1 MPQIILKERTTHLA
15 SYTFFAKDANENK
28 NTPFSQLYEPPR
40 ISFSQNTQ
48 QFRPVNIA
56 MF

>member
-40 ISFSQNTQ
+40 ISFSQNT
-48 QFRPVNIA
+48 
-56 MF
+56 